1 MEPTRPAESAAAKA
15 TTENIAI
22 GQCHDSVVIACFCAL
37 PTVVGMRTLLK
48 RTLLK
53 QMLNHAGWRRPM
65 VTVGVLSRSLYAQ
78 DADPEMLSLV
88 PPTSFEVDPY
98 VMVEFLEGRVDCLVL
113 VNLEPLR

>member
-1 MEPTRPAESAAAKA
+1 
-15 TTENIAI
+15 
-22 GQCHDSVVIACFCAL
+22 
-37 PTVVGMRTLLK
+37 
-48 RTLLK
+48 
-53 QMLNHAGWRRPM
+53 M